1 MLLTGYRTSVSGRAM
16 VSFSWTAS
24 SRAHSDLVVA
34 DFADRWDLANWVLS
48 AAKQLSLVIKD
59 GRPRDGG
66 LEYVTDVEH
75 LLENGSLPL
84 WLNEME
90 ITRAPGLD
98 DRNMRFAAYSRLS
111 HQANRELV
119 FDSQHCGVGC
129 GITAG

>member
-90 ITRAPGLD
+90 ITRAPG
-98 DRNMRFAAYSRLS
+98 RLAIGS
-111 HQANRELV
+111 SVDIRGWQSSNAIIH
-119 FDSQHCGVGC
+119 G
-129 GITAG
+129 